1 MVTWDRDEEDI
12 EDDEYH
18 SSSQIVTDPVNII
31 YYNILRVT
39 GRSEG
44 TYSCHVYYDTDVFTS
59 KIIEVEGMTITFVF
73 KKFIFLLMYVC
84 SWYSCNQFSSG
95 TK

>member
-1 MVTWDRDEEDI
+1 MVKWERDDNDI
-12 EDDEYH
+12 EDDDYH

-31 YYNILRVT
+31 YHNVLRVT
-39 GRSEG
+39 GRSGGE
-44 TYSCHVYYDTDVFTS
+44 YECHVYYETDGFIT

-73 KKFIFLLMYVC
+73 KKFIFMLMYVC
-84 SWYSCNQFSSG
+84 SWHSSNQSSSG